1 MSNVPNIYVEV
12 KYEQTSVKE
21 PKLLGY
27 FPPISISC
35 NPNPFRFLS
44 FCVSLQSRHK
54 VVERRGTQLGG
65 ADEQSILKLLNRL
78 LKWKGEMGEIYEV
91 TNSRGILAT
100 RPRRR
105 WLLRLPRRMT
115 SSVSSVERVA
125 MSSHLL

>member
-12 KYEQTSVKE
+12 KYAQASVRE

-27 FPPISISC
+27 IPPISISVT
-35 NPNPFRFLS
+35 PILSVSFS

-54 VVERRGTQLGG
+54 VVERRSTQLGG

-78 LKWKGEMGEIYEV
+78 LKWKREMREVYEV

-105 WLLRLPRRMT
+105 WLLRLPRRTT